1 MRLMVDR
8 PLWRERLQRAWRR
21 RPLVWL
27 TGVRRVGKTTLARG
41 LEGSLYLNCDLPST
55 ARRVADPER
64 FLASVEQTT
73 IVLDEV
79 HQLTDP
85 SRLLKIAVDEFP
97 HLRLLATGSST
108 LAATTKFRDS
118 LTGRKAVVHLVPV
131 LLEELP
137 LFGLKDLRRRLLH
150 GGLPEAVLDPEPAP
164 ERAAEWLE
172 SYFARDV
179 QELFRIGD
187 RRAFLAVVEAVL
199 RASGGPLE
207 VTSLAK
213 FVGAS
218 RPTVMKYLDVLE
230 VTHVI
235 TRLRPYHAGGRQE
248 LVRQPKLYGFDTGF
262 VAFVRG
268 WESLRDEDCGQ
279 LWEHVVLDTIRTTLP
294 EAPIHFWRDTE
305 KRELDFVLP
314 RGRGRCDAIECKW
327 NADAFSP
334 KALVAFRRLHPEGRN
349 FVLSPIAGEPY
360 EVRHGSNAVTV
371 CSPEQWSRLVTRS
384 AGEQ

>member
-8 PLWRERLQRAWRR
+8 PFWRERLDGAWRR

-55 ARRVADPER
+55 ARRLADPER

-73 IVLDEV
+73 VVLDEV

-97 HLRLLATGSST
+97 HLRILATGSST
-108 LAATTKFRDS
+108 LAATSKFRDS
-118 LTGRKAVVHLVPV
+118 LTGRKAVLHLVPV
-131 LLEELP
+131 LLEECP

-150 GGLPEAVLDPEPAP
+150 GGLPEAVLDPQPAP
-164 ERAAEWLE
+164 ERTAEWLD

-199 RASGGPLE
+199 RASGGLLE
-207 VTSLAK
+207 VTGLAK
-213 FVGAS
+213 LVGAS

-268 WESLRDEDCGQ
+268 WETLRDEDCGQ
-279 LWEHVVLDTIRTTLP
+279 LWEHVVLDTIRATLP
-294 EAPIHFWRDTE
+294 EARVHFWRDTE

-314 RGRGRCDAIECKW
+314 RGRGRSDAIECKW

-334 KALVAFRRLHPEGRN
+334 KALIAFRKLHPEGRN

-360 EVRHGSNAVTV
+360 EVQHGAHAATV
-371 CSPEQWSRLVTRS
+371 CSPEQWSQLVTPS